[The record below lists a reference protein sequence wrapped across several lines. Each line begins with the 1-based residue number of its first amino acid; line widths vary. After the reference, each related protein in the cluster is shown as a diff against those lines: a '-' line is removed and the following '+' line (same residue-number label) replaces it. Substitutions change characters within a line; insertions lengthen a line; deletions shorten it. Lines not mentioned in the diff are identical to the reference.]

1 MRAQQNHRQRQLGA
15 LLIIVGIAF
24 LSIFLYEW
32 VNELHG
38 PLFIRLLSGYSIPQT
53 SAYNSPVTQSDLVI
67 VAFIEDIAYTL
78 RSIPPSVK
86 VISINNIQ
94 DNHPNAVVLSR
105 EFLLSAHQD
114 HQLRTDLVN
123 LVENQVVIMAKDV
136 TVRELVEALNI
147 DDPGGTSIVGGSY
160 LYSHII
166 GFNNGKYSTGGVE
179 KNEYTQ
185 TLEGENRAIIAVA
198 TNELE
203 HVREFTSSHSK

>member
-1 MRAQQNHRQRQLGA
+1 MRAQINLRQRQLGA
-15 LLIIVGIAF
+15 ILIVVGIAF
-24 LSIFLYEW
+24 LSIPLYEW
-32 VNELHG
+32 VNELYG
-38 PLFIRLLSGYSIPQT
+38 PFPLKSLWGHSIPQT
-53 SAYNSPVTQSDLVI
+53 SANNSPVTPPNLVI
-67 VAFIEDIAYTL
+67 VAFNEDIVYTS
-78 RSIPPSVK
+78 RTIPPSVK
-86 VISINNIQ
+86 TISINNIQ
-94 DNHPNAVVLSR
+94 DYHPNAIVLSR

-123 LVENQVVIMAKDV
+123 LVENQVVIIAKDV

-166 GFNNGKYSTGGVE
+166 GFTNGKYSTGGVE
-179 KNEYTQ
+179 NNDYTQ

-203 HVREFTSSHSK
+203 LVREFASSQSK